1 MERDEEQK
9 AKPAFKDL
17 TGWGKTKVVLKIV
30 VSILSFGFI
39 FPSVD

>member
-1 MERDEEQK
+1 MEKDQ
-9 AKPAFKDL
+9 AQQTTPSFKDL
-17 TGWGKTKVVLKIV
+17 TGWGKTKVVLKII